1 MLSFATHSPRFI
13 DPLSDFGFKKLF
25 GSEPNKEILIDFL
38 NQLFKGKKVIRD
50 LIFKPIERFGEG
62 KEAKTVYLD
71 LFCTGDEGEQFLVE
85 MQRAEQHYLKERG
98 VFYASRVISE
108 QLPKGKGGWNYALK
122 EVYLIFL
129 LEFDMKGSGEGYL
142 HDYCL
147 MERQTGQVFYE
158 KLEFKFI
165 ELPKFTKTESQLE
178 TDLDR
183 WLFLLKNLSRLDKI
197 PVFLR
202 KKVFQKVFK
211 IAEIANLTKEERM
224 FYQSKAQIEFDYNN
238 AVAFAAEKL
247 AQELAA
253 ERVEKL
259 AGEMAEKLAGE
270 MAEKLAGE
278 MAEKLA
284 GEMAEKLAGE
294 MAEKLA
300 ELEEL
305 KAGKL
310 AEAKARKLAEA
321 KAEKLAK
328 VKAEKI
334 LEAQTEKVIRNMM
347 AKGYSDTEICEILE
361 MAPKYVAAI
370 RKGLK

>member
-38 NQLFKGKKVIRD
+38 NQLFKGKKVIRE

-129 LEFDMKGSGEGYL
+129 LEFGMKGSGEGYL

-147 MERQTGQVFYE
+147 MDRQTGQVFYE

-270 MAEKLAGE
+270 MAEKLA
-278 MAEKLA
+278 
-284 GEMAEKLAGE
+284 
-294 MAEKLA
+294 

>member
-1 MLSFATHSPRFI
+1 MLSFAAHPARFI

-50 LIFKPIERFGEG
+50 LTFKPIERFCEG
-62 KEAKTVYLD
+62 KDAKTVYLD

-85 MQRAEQHYLKERG
+85 MQRADQYYLKERG

-108 QLPKGKGGWNYALK
+108 QLPKGEGGWNYALK

-129 LEFDMKGSGEGYL
+129 LEFDMKGSGDGYL

-147 MERQTGQVFYE
+147 MDRQTGQVFYD

-165 ELPKFTKTESQLE
+165 ELPLFTKTEDQLE

-183 WLFLLKNLSRLDKI
+183 WFFLLKNLSQLNKI

-202 KKVFQKVFK
+202 KKVFQKVLR

-224 FYQSKAQIEFDYNN
+224 LYQSQAQREFDYKN

-247 AQELAA
+247 AQELV
-253 ERVEKL
+253 VEK
-259 AGEMAEKLAGE
+259 
-270 MAEKLAGE
+270 
-278 MAEKLA
+278 
-284 GEMAEKLAGE
+284 AEKLAGE

-300 ELEEL
+300 E
-305 KAGKL
+305 
-310 AEAKARKLAEA
+310 A
-321 KAEKLAK
+321 KAEKLAEEK
-328 VKAEKI
+328 TWKI
-334 LEAQTEKVIRNMM
+334 LAVQSEKP
-347 AKGYSDTEICEILE
+347 S
-361 MAPKYVAAI
+361 AI
-370 RKGLK
+370 RYWKVFRSGTSR